1 MNRWLFPL
9 LLVILAGASS
19 APACMNDYHPNVA
32 AIQRSDSV
40 LEQLR
45 MHTLK
50 EPWDVRRDRLRKELA
65 AGGDYQVKN
74 DLATSLAHTGQAG
87 EAVTLLEQIEAEK
100 PGLYV
105 TAANLGTAYELAGNN
120 EKALEWIRQGIAR
133 NPRAHEGTEWLHVRI
148 LQAKLAL
155 KDDPQWLGSN
165 SILGARTSSDPADI
179 AAVGNRGEKLSRE
192 QIKAALIYQLHE
204 RLQFVPPP
212 DTIVGSL
219 LLDLG
224 ELLSTEPTGIGGAKS
239 VFQLAANYL
248 HGLPGAESLQQN
260 ADFRLMR
267 STDGQQLPG
276 APIDYLPAVFMGLV
290 GLLLGAVVIGIKRK
304 LEAF

>member
-1 MNRWLFPL
+1 M
-9 LLVILAGASS
+9 GS
-19 APACMNDYHPNVA
+19 APGSLA
-32 AIQRSDSV
+32 QR
-40 LEQLR
+40 
-45 MHTLK
+45 TLQ
-50 EPWDVRRDRLRKELA
+50 
-65 AGGDYQVKN
+65 AGGGYQVKN
-74 DLATSLAHTGQAG
+74 DLATSLAHTGQAA

-105 TAANLGTAYELAGNN
+105 TAANLGTAYELTGNN
-120 EKALEWIRQGIAR
+120 EKALEWIPARGIAR
-133 NPRAHEGTEWLHVRI
+133 NARAHEGTEWLHVRI

-155 KDDPQWLGSN
+155 KDDPKWLASN
-165 SILGARTSSDPADI
+165 SILGARASSDPADI
-179 AAVGNRGEKLSRE
+179 SAVGNRGEKLFRD
-192 QIKAALIYQLHE
+192 QVKAALIYQLHE

-212 DTIVGSL
+212 DAVVGSL

-224 ELLSTEPTGIGGAKS
+224 ELLSTEPTGVGGAKS

-248 HGLPGAESLQQN
+248 HGLPNVESLQQN
-260 ADFRLMR
+260 TDFRLMR

-276 APIDYLPAVFMGLV
+276 APINYLPAAFMGLV